1 MAKSTAI
8 VTSCLSHAND
18 HSFSVP
24 AIQQFLGDFLV
35 SFGLTSGGPGGG
47 GPGRSVGGVDLRP
60 RVVRVDA
67 GRRVDLSRGRVLVG
81 GRLVGLLTLVSLVSL
96 MTLVSLV
103 RLMRL
108 VARVCG
114 AGTGLVGPV
123 ETAGPLLVVVMVRT
137 RLGRGVETRMR
148 FAEVER
154 SRLARPGPQAVLSGV
169 RGGGSGQP
177 VQS

>member
-1 MAKSTAI
+1 MLLLLLL
-8 VTSCLSHAND
+8 VVLL
-18 HSFSVP
+18 V
-24 AIQQFLGDFLV
+24 LLVLV
-35 SFGLTSGGPGGG
+35 SRVCLVVSWGWAGGG
-47 GPGRSVGGVDLRP
+47 GAGRSVGGVDLRP

-148 FAEVER
+148 FAEVEGPG
-154 SRLARPGPQAVLSGV
+154 LAGLLGAEPVRPGV
-169 RGGGSGQP
+169 RGRQPCGQP